1 MIQRRARTAVRQ
13 ARVEEKK
20 KRADPAWERP
30 LDFVDVV
37 MLVLAVF
44 SVGLLL
50 YVMFIDKEHVDAT
63 WVFVVD
69 TTICGIFAA
78 EFTWRWR
85 KTGWQR
91 MYPLTHWYEVLG
103 MIPIAHPALRSL
115 RLLRV
120 IVIAVRVVRLI
131 YRVFGDRF
139 ADRLVDQLT
148 DPIIDAIKRPIIVLV
163 LDEVVKVVEGGNI
176 PLGLA
181 SALRENSEELQELV
195 VEKLN
200 ADPMTG
206 RLKLVPFSEQITRTM
221 IETTLRVVLEVLAD
235 PRVDEFVTDVVK
247 RNQERIRAR
256 VLDDLDDPAESG
268 AALRQKAIQTGV
280 SVR

>member
-1 MIQRRARTAVRQ
+1 MTKTEVKQ
-13 ARVEEKK
+13 ARAEEKAK
-20 KRADPAWERP
+20 KAVPAWERP
-30 LDFVDVV
+30 LDFVDVI

-50 YVMFIDKEHVDAT
+50 YVMFINEKHADAT

-69 TTICGIFAA
+69 TAICGVFAV
-78 EFTWRWR
+78 EFVWRWR

-91 MYPLTHWYEVLG
+91 SYPFTHWYEVLG
-103 MIPIAHPALRSL
+103 MIPIAHPALRGL

-120 IVIAVRVVRLI
+120 IVIAVRVARLI
-131 YRVFGDRF
+131 YRVFGQRF
-139 ADRLVDQLT
+139 ADRMVDQLT

-176 PLGLA
+176 PMGLA
-181 SALRENSEELQELV
+181 SALRENADELEQLV

-206 RLKLVPFSEQITRTM
+206 RLKLVPFSDQITRTM

-256 VLDDLDDPAESG
+256 VLQDLDEPEESG
-268 AALRQKAIQTGV
+268 KALRLKAGQTTP
-280 SVR
+280 